1 MKRLKVQQTIIPCMN
16 IHVKDLLKLCFKS
29 VSKDLSCVVMLMMD
43 EASNVFEGC
52 SLGCQYDL
60 STKDSTK

>member
-29 VSKDLSCVVMLMMD
+29 VSYSTFPDVSCIEIQRVYHV
-43 EASNVFEGC
+43 
-52 SLGCQYDL
+52 
-60 STKDSTK
+60 